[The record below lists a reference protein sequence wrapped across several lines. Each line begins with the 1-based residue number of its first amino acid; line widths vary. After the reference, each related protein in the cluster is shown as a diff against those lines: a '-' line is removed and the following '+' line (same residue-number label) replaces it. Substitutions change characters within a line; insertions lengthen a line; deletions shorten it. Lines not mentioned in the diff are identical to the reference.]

1 MTEYSFP
8 TPDEIH
14 EISKHVRRE
23 PNKDTEKLEKDGRQ
37 WTRTAWENKLDYEV
51 NWFGVPIIQN
61 PYDMVVMQELIYELQ
76 PDVIVETGVAHGGSL
91 IYYASLLE
99 LLKKGKVIGIDI
111 DIREHN
117 RKLIDKHPFINRV
130 EMIEAS
136 STAESTIKQ
145 VKSMIKPTDK
155 VLVILDSDH
164 TKPHVAAEMDAY
176 KDIVTTGSYMVVFD
190 TFMPY
195 LVGLKGET
203 DHFKDDS
210 AMDALKEFITKHSN
224 FEIDSSRNRF
234 YVSSCPD
241 GFLKKVRD

>member
-1 MTEYSFP
+1 
-8 TPDEIH
+8 
-14 EISKHVRRE
+14 
-23 PNKDTEKLEKDGRQ
+23 
-37 WTRTAWENKLDYEV
+37 
-51 NWFGVPIIQN
+51 
-61 PYDMVVMQELIYELQ
+61 MVVMQELIYELQ